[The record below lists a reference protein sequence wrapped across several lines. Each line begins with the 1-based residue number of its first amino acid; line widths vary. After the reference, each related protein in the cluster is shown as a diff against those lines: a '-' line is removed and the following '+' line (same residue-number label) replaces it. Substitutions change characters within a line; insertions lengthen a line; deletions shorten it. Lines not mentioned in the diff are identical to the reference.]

1 MTLVKVLRKLASTT
15 KEKSAGKI
23 AEQIRKIVEKKG
35 EISYQIIILLTKEK
49 MERGY
54 TKDYT
59 LKELQEKLPWKKST
73 TIERL
78 QEEVEKGVLKHEKR
92 RYKLN
97 KENELVKRIW
107 NYYHEIEHKEKEKM
121 RKVWGKIQIKNELEQ
136 QMVEQ
141 KKEDEKY
148 QKLTRKEEEEFVKEI
163 KRNREDMYDPKE
175 MLEEYL
181 KKNKEKVIGYSKK
194 EYE

>member
-1 MTLVKVLRKLASTT
+1 MIAELEKFAKTA
-15 KEKSAGKI
+15 KEKSSEKI
-23 AEQIRKIVEKKG
+23 AEQIRKIVEKRG
-35 EISYQIIILLTKEK
+35 EISYQIIMLLTKEK

-78 QEEVEKGVLKHEKR
+78 QEEVEKGVLKHEKK

-107 NYYHEIEHKEKEKM
+107 NYYHETGHNKNEKM
-121 RKVWGKIQIKNELEQ
+121 RRVWEKIQRKKELEKRI
-136 QMVEQ
+136 VE
-141 KKEDEKY
+141 KEEAEGKYRKNTKREDEELY
-148 QKLTRKEEEEFVKEI
+148 CEIKEELIATNE
-163 KRNREDMYDPKE
+163 PKE
-175 MLEEYL
+175 TVKKYL
-181 KKNKEKVIGYSKK
+181 LKNKEKVMGFT
-194 EYE
+194 ERE